1 MGKGFFSIDNLKG
14 LGEDKFNQ
22 LQDLAIDSGQAFLSG
37 QITNVVFKSTQN
49 QTTQNLIGAAATG
62 FGAYATGKQ
71 MFENREEIITTLSQE
86 IISQVVTI
94 ITKEVTAAGSE
105 YLLRHTKQLAS
116 FPKNVTSYALS
127 YFNANKGEANK
138 EAINAIIKKAE
149 DRSKE
154 LSETEKKNKQSE
166 FVNKMKESSANV
178 ISKINEYSKVATTYV
193 GMVTSYL
200 ENGPEWVS
208 EQVDKQIASV
218 VDNVK
223 KNIDDQWNNKDLP
236 AYQEKIESLG
246 TDLGEEMIKQYL
258 NALEKTQKLAME
270 KIEKTK
276 SKALLKILQAKG
288 IAASKIASLT
298 GVYIPI

>member
-1 MGKGFFSIDNLKG
+1 MGKGYFSVDNLKG

-37 QITNVVFKSTQN
+37 QITNVVFKGTQT
-49 QTTQNLIGAAATG
+49 QTSQTLIGATAAG
-62 FGAYATGKQ
+62 LGAYATGKQ
-71 MFENREEIITTLSQE
+71 IFENKEEIITTLSQE

-94 ITKEVTAAGSE
+94 ITKEVTAAGTE

-116 FPKNVTSYALS
+116 FPKSVTSYAMA
-127 YFNANKGEANK
+127 YFNANKGEATK

-154 LSETEKKNKQSE
+154 LSENEKKNKQSE

-178 ISKINEYSKVATTYV
+178 ISKINEYTKVATTYV

-218 VDNVK
+218 IDNVK

-246 TDLGEEMIKQYL
+246 TDLGEEMVKQYL